1 MNQML
6 LEVENLTKHFPLTKG
21 LIIAREVAA
30 VRAVDGI
37 DFIIREGETL
47 GLVGESGCGKTTVA
61 KLILRLERATQ
72 GRILFEGTDID
83 QMSGAM
89 LRNYRRSVQAVLQ
102 DPYSSL
108 SPRMKVGNFIAEPL
122 IVNCSV
128 PKKAVNERVQELLS
142 LVELPTGSGELYPHQ
157 FSGGQRQRIAL
168 ARALALSPKLIVLDE
183 PISALDVSIR
193 AQMMNLLRDV
203 QERFGL
209 SYLLIAHD
217 LAVILHMSTW
227 VAVMYLGKIVEI
239 AQSEELYKRCLHP
252 YTQALFFAALPSL
265 PDEERETIVLVRD
278 VPSPLNPPAGCR
290 FHTRC
295 RSVKP
300 ICSVEEPSLKE
311 VASGHWVACH
321 ID

>member
-1 MNQML
+1 
-6 LEVENLTKHFPLTKG
+6 
-21 LIIAREVAA
+21 
-30 VRAVDGI
+30 
-37 DFIIREGETL
+37 
-47 GLVGESGCGKTTVA
+47 
-61 KLILRLERATQ
+61 
-72 GRILFEGTDID
+72 
-83 QMSGAM
+83 
-89 LRNYRRSVQAVLQ
+89 
-102 DPYSSL
+102 
-108 SPRMKVGNFIAEPL
+108 MKVGNFIAEPL
-122 IVNCSV
+122 IVNDSV
-128 PKKAVNERVQELLS
+128 PKKAVNERVQELLG

-168 ARALALSPKLIVLDE
+168 ARALALNPRLIVLDE

-193 AQMMNLLRDV
+193 AQMMNLLRDI
-203 QERFGL
+203 QERFKL

-217 LAVILHMSTW
+217 LVVILHMSNR

-239 AQSEELYKRCLHP
+239 AQSEEFYQHCLHP
-252 YTQALFFAALPSL
+252 YSQALFSAALPSL
-265 PDEERETIVLVRD
+265 PDEKHEAIVLVGD